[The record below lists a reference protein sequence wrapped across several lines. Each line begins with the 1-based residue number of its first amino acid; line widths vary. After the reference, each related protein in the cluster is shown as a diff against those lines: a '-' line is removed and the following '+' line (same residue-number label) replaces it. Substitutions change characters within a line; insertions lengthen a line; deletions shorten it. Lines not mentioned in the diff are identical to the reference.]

1 MPLFLILLL
10 LLLLVI
16 FCFRIP
22 VVFRWIHHFRGTRP
36 RTPSALESGGGYAY
50 RDPFKSV
57 KEGEARTLKGVV
69 GEIMGRREGEE
80 MMLRGGSDGSE
91 SPGRVEGLGVWR
103 VE

>member
-1 MPLFLILLL
+1 M
-10 LLLLVI
+10 
-16 FCFRIP
+16 
-22 VVFRWIHHFRGTRP
+22 
-36 RTPSALESGGGYAY
+36 
-50 RDPFKSV
+50 